1 MSLPPTV
8 KHKAIPFL
16 AALLCLVLLASCQ
29 SAYYSTMEKL
39 GIPKREIMVDRV
51 EAARDSQQQ
60 AKKEFASALEEF
72 QAVINSAA
80 TPLDEKYKKIN
91 KVYEGCADKAEEV
104 RTRIGKIEDVSE
116 ALFDEWQAELQ
127 LYTSPALKRSSEQ
140 KLKNTRN
147 RYHRLID
154 AMKRAEA
161 KIHPVLDVFRDQVLF
176 LKHNLNAQA
185 IASLQTELNNI
196 ETDVA
201 RLIREM
207 EASINEADAF
217 LATLNQQ

>member
-1 MSLPPTV
+1 MNSQPTSSQ
-8 KHKAIPFL
+8 KIWLSL
-16 AALLCLVLLASCQ
+16 AAFLCIFLLVSCQ
-29 SAYYSTMEKL
+29 SAYYSTMEKF

-60 AKKEFASALEEF
+60 AKQEFASALEQF
-72 QAVINSAA
+72 QSVINSP
-80 TPLDEKYKKIN
+80 TTSLDGKYKKIN
-91 KVYEGCADKAEEV
+91 KIYESCEAKAADV
-104 RTRIGKIEDVSE
+104 QGRITKIEDVSE
-116 ALFDEWQAELQ
+116 ALFDEWQDELK
-127 LYTSPALKRSSEQ
+127 LYSSPNLRRSSEK
-140 KLKNTRN
+140 KLKNTRD
-147 RYHRLID
+147 RYHRLIA

-185 IASLQTELNNI
+185 IASLRSELDNI

-217 LATLNQQ
+217 LATLNKQ